1 MAFSRDGLS
10 FFRCF
15 TVCAEIND
23 KKMSVHVHEKKCY
36 TLSNT
41 RNVLFEKKEV

>member
-23 KKMSVHVHEKKCY
+23 KQMSVYEKKC
-36 TLSNT
+36 
-41 RNVLFEKKEV
+41 NVLFEKKEV